1 MLDCVWQNAFW
12 VSFSSQRLHIPDDG
26 SFNDAFKKCS
36 SFERSGRQLIFY
48 LLEICTRVRFL
59 FFLKGSSDWSLRWKQ
74 EITEL
79 SFEMRTAPLKKKRKK
94 RKSTNDLST
103 EANLLHTQRDRSI
116 IPGHVMSLEQ
126 QFLYIFIWLQKAS
139 ATQPYCL
146 CSLLHCSQPKS
157 KLSQLNKLSLADR
170 DE

>member
-48 LLEICTRVRFL
+48 LLEICTFL
-59 FFLKGSSDWSLRWKQ
+59 
-74 EITEL
+74 
-79 SFEMRTAPLKKKRKK
+79 KKRKQRLVTK
-94 RKSTNDLST
+94 MKTGNHRTFLWNENSPLEKKKKKTKSTNDLST

>member
-36 SFERSGRQLIFY
+36 SFERSCRQLIF
-48 LLEICTRVRFL
+48 LPLRNLHFL
-59 FFLKGSSDWSLRWKQ
+59 
-74 EITEL
+74 
-79 SFEMRTAPLKKKRKK
+79 KKRKQRLVTK
-94 RKSTNDLST
+94 MKTGNHRTFLWNENSPLEKKKKKTKSTNDLST

>member
-48 LLEICTRVRFL
+48 LLEICTFL
-59 FFLKGSSDWSLRWKQ
+59 KKGSSDWSLRWRQ

-94 RKSTNDLST
+94 
-103 EANLLHTQRDRSI
+103 
-116 IPGHVMSLEQ
+116 
-126 QFLYIFIWLQKAS
+126 QKALMIS
-139 ATQPYCL
+139 QQKQTCCIHRETGPLFLGMSCPWNNNFFIYLFDFRKPQ
-146 CSLLHCSQPKS
+146 LLNHTAFVHCFTVHN
-157 KLSQLNKLSLADR
+157 LNLNCHN
-170 DE
+170 